1 MGSQRVRYDL
11 ATEQQQQGGQ
21 IIPKFI
27 WQHKKTQNCQSNSE
41 EKNKAEGIIL
51 PDLRLYYKATVI
63 KTALYW
69 HKNRHPGKR
78 NRAESLEISP
88 HPYSQLIYDKGG
100 QDILIQ
106 GRKES
111 LFNM

>member
-1 MGSQRVRYDL
+1 M
-11 ATEQQQQGGQ
+11 
-21 IIPKFI
+21 IPKFI
-27 WQHKKTQNCQSNSE
+27 WKHKKTQNCQSNSE
-41 EKNKAEGIIL
+41 EKNKAGDITL
-51 PDLRLYYKATVI
+51 PDLRLYYKAAVI
-63 KTALYW
+63 RTALYW
-69 HKNRHPGKR
+69 HKNRQTDKR

-88 HPYSQLIYDKGG
+88 HSYSQLIYDKGG